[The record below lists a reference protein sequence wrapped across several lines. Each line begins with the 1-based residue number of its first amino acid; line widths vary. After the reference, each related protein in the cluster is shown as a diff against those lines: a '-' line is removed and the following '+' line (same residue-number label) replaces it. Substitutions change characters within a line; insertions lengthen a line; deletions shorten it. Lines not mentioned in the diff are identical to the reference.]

1 MNLDDLQHKLIAAAR
16 AHPPADTVPYAFER
30 RISHQIKRLGTG
42 DLWGLWANALWRAAA
57 PCVGL
62 ALVLAAWSLL
72 SEPKAASGLD
82 VSQAFENTVFAAAS
96 VDQLPPEPPR

>member
-30 RISHQIKRLGTG
+30 RISHQIKRMGAS

-72 SEPKAASGLD
+72 SGPKVASGPD
-82 VSQAFENTVFAAAS
+82 VSQEFENTVFAAAS
-96 VDQLPPEPPR
+96 VDQFPSEPPR